1 MSYNYRTDL
10 DNLNRL
16 YQINQY
22 YNSPQVIKNFK
33 FKDKNNYKKLML
45 EKSVSLP
52 YFPTQMKLL
61 KKSNFNSPKE
71 NKTKEPIFSTYA
83 YRTNTHFYPKNRDQY
98 INHIMNQ
105 TYDYTHPYNRTK
117 YKKLEKPKN
126 LDYSFGTPEVNDNIN
141 YNKFIPTS
149 PSYDQFDDNRSRIK
163 TYRPYH
169 TENEFFKN
177 NMNNNNFS
185 FITDINQYRQKQF
198 NKSILNNSLYKQSK
212 NNTIKDNIFINNNI
226 YYTDPNLDL
235 DDLIIMEEK
244 FNDILI
250 VLNNIRYNLNI
261 NALNECVEFYLF
273 YFNSSLKD
281 KFIYFFSEQNHIIIH
296 SATNVMLFMILIT
309 YHLSLNPNMLAKAI
323 LILNKIFDALK
334 VNLYL
339 FVKKIELY
347 YGDLFCN
354 KNEIYFN
361 KFNYFLIKNDI
372 YDISE
377 REIIDIICRNC
388 VHTVND
394 AFNILNYY
402 RAINNRYY
410 YDFHNIYLS
419 LSRLNEEDL
428 NDYLFNNILNT
439 PQENLNK
446 TVKYYYNDDNNNID
460 NYILETPEEEEDE
473 EYLNNI
479 ILLYK
484 KNKAIPP
491 FLKYKTFKKYTLVID
506 LGGTL
511 VNVKMD
517 NKGGTICYMRP
528 GIIAFLEGI
537 KPYYE
542 IVAYTKLSKDY
553 SSLIIQQ
560 IERNRKLFDYNLCRD
575 HCALVGNKF
584 IKDISRI
591 GRDIKK
597 IIMVDDVPE
606 NLEKYYEN
614 GILILPYEGEEDDE
628 NDRVLFELKKLLIL
642 FYKLGYEDLRTAI
655 KSYQNDIYNKITLG
669 NIDY

>member
-10 DNLNRL
+10 NNLEKL
-16 YQINQY
+16 YQVNKF
-22 YNSPQVIKNFK
+22 YNTPKVIKTY
-33 FKDKNNYKKLML
+33 DKNSKKMFL

-52 YFPTQMKLL
+52 YFPTKIQLL
-61 KKSNFNSPKE
+61 KKVNFSSPKE
-71 NKTKEPIFSTYA
+71 KNKTFYDTYA
-83 YRTNTHFYPKNRDQY
+83 YKTNPNFYSNRDKNLSHI
-98 INHIMNQ
+98 INHS
-105 TYDYTHPYNRTK
+105 TDYIPPYN
-117 YKKLEKPKN
+117 KKKIEKINN
-126 LDYSFGTPEVNDNIN
+126 LDYSFGTPEANDHIN
-141 YNKFIPTS
+141 YNKLITVS
-149 PSYDQFDDNRSRIK
+149 PSYNQLDDNMSRIK

-169 TENEFFKN
+169 TESDFFIN
-177 NMNNNNFS
+177 NMNNNS
-185 FITDINQYRQKQF
+185 TSYMTDINQYRQKQF
-198 NKSILNNSLYKQSK
+198 NKSIINNSLYKESK
-212 NNTIKDNIFINNNI
+212 NNAVKDNIFINNNI

-235 DDLIIMEEK
+235 DDLIIMEKK

-250 VLNNIRYNLNI
+250 VLNNIRYNMNI
-261 NALNECVEFYLF
+261 NALNECAEFFIF
-273 YFNSSLKD
+273 YFNSSLKN
-281 KFIYFFSEQNHIIIH
+281 KFIYFFSEKHHLIIH
-296 SATNVMLFMILIT
+296 SATNVMLFMILIS
-309 YHLSLNPNMLAKAI
+309 YHLSLNPNRLAKAI
-323 LILNKIFDALK
+323 LILIQIFDALK

-347 YGDLFCN
+347 FGDSFCN

-402 RAINNRYY
+402 KAINNRYY
-410 YDFHNIYLS
+410 YDFHNMYLS

-428 NDYLFNNILNT
+428 NDYFYNNILNT
-439 PQENLNK
+439 PEENINK
-446 TVKYYYNDDNNNID
+446 DVKYYYNDDINNID
-460 NYILETPEEEEDE
+460 NNNYILETNEEEEDE
-473 EYLNNI
+473 QYLNNI

-491 FLKYKTFKKYTLVID
+491 FLKYKSYKKYTLVID

-542 IVAYTKLSKDY
+542 IVSYTKLSKEY
-553 SSLIIQQ
+553 SNLIIQQ

-575 HCALVGNKF
+575 HCILSGNKF

-614 GILILPYEGEEDDE
+614 GILILPYEGEEEEGD
-628 NDRVLFELKKLLIL
+628 DRVLFELKKLLIL
-642 FYKLGYEDLRTAI
+642 FYKLGYEDLRSAI

-669 NIDY
+669 NIEI